1 MPMTSRH
8 PTVADLTAL
17 MEAWAP
23 AWTAESWDRVGL
35 VTGDPRAT
43 AANAWVALELDDGLL
58 AAALAGGVDML
69 LLHHPPLFKPL
80 TDLRSDRPATARLLK
95 AAAAGLAIF
104 AAHTNLDAAPG
115 GVNDALAARL
125 GLAATT
131 PLIPLASGGL
141 AKLVTFVP
149 PDHYEEV
156 ATALFAAGA
165 GRIGGYR
172 DCAFVASGTG
182 TFLAPPGSNPYLGR
196 AGQRER
202 VSELR
207 LETLIPLAQAGQ
219 ALKALKAA
227 HPYEEPAVDVYPLGQ
242 APAGHG
248 LGRVGNL
255 AEPRPAQEFAAW
267 AARELGANAPLLA
280 GPLPQRLERVA
291 VLGGSGGDL
300 LGAAAKAGAQ
310 MLITGEAR
318 YHAAQEAADL
328 GVALLVLGHYQTEA
342 VIVEPWAQR
351 LARDLAQGG
360 LDCRVEAFAGGDDP
374 WRNPVQGTLIH
385 HA

>member
-1 MPMTSRH
+1 MTSRH
-8 PTVADLTAL
+8 PTVAELMAL

-35 VTGDPRAT
+35 VTGDPQ
-43 AANAWVALELDDGLL
+43 AAVAKAWVALELDDGLL

-80 TDLRSDRPATARLLK
+80 TDLRSDRPATARLIR
-95 AAAAGLAIF
+95 AAAAGLAVF

-125 GLAATT
+125 GLTATA
-131 PLIPLASGGL
+131 PLAPLRQDGL

-149 PDHYEEV
+149 PDHYDEV
-156 ATALFAAGA
+156 ASALFAVGA
-165 GRIGGYR
+165 GRIGLYR

-182 TFLAPPGSNPYLGR
+182 TFLAPPDANPYLGR

-207 LETLIPLAQAGQ
+207 LETLIPLAQAGR
-219 ALKALKAA
+219 ALKALQAA
-227 HPYEEPAVDVYPLGQ
+227 HPYEEPAVDVYPLRQ
-242 APAGHG
+242 APAGWG
-248 LGRVGNL
+248 LGRVGRL
-255 AEPRPAQEFAAW
+255 DEPRPAAGFAAW
-267 AARELGANAPLLA
+267 AARELGATAPLLA
-280 GPLPQRLERVA
+280 GPLPPRLERVA

-300 LGAAAKAGAQ
+300 LGAAAAAGAQ
-310 MLITGEAR
+310 MLVTGEAR

-328 GVALLVLGHYQTEA
+328 GLALLTLGHFQTEA
-342 VIVEPWAQR
+342 VVVRPWVQR

-360 LDCRVEAFAGGDDP
+360 LDCRVEAYADGDDP
-374 WRNPVQGTLIH
+374 WRNPAQAASFH